1 MVTQQALCLKVMILT
16 PKFIQYHSGLNFPL
30 FLFGHE
36 IDSFTANDSLG
47 ISGHHDRVSSIVVGA
62 SDSLRYLNQYLHG

>member
-47 ISGHHDRVSSIVVGA
+47 ISGHHDRVSSILVRA